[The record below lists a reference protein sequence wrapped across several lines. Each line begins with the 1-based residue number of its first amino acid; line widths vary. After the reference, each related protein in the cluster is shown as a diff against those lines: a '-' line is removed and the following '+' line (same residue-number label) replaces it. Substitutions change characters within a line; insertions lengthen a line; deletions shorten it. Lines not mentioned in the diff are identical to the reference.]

1 VSQTPGGGIDAGPQG
16 DRPPSACSPRLSL
29 WRAPFAL
36 QVMALMVAAVIFAQ
50 IVTTLA
56 VFVLPPPRPS
66 VYALHDIASALQGAA
81 LQGRFGRP
89 LLRRIADLP
98 PSASSTRRS
107 DVRNRAALA
116 ALLAAPLDRVRL
128 EGSEGGRW
136 GRLAGLGLAPLGP
149 GAFRG
154 GPSNGFQG
162 EGRDPPLGPPP
173 PGPPPSGL
181 SPSGLSPSGPPSPD
195 PSTPF
200 TSRHGDGQWPH
211 SFRGGEFGPER
222 LVFGGFV
229 AALQRPDGR
238 WTLVQSPPEP
248 FPAEWQRR
256 ILLWLFVSLAVVL
269 PAGYLFARRITAPL
283 GAFARAAERFGKDLN
298 APHIEPDGPAELGA
312 VAHAFNDMQGRLR
325 RYVEDRTAMVGAISH
340 DLRTPLARIRFKLEQ
355 ADEALRASVNADV
368 TQMEAMLTAVLD
380 FIRDASAARV
390 RQPLDVVSLLECVV
404 DDEALMGGDVALEAP
419 VSQDGAAQQSMSPVV
434 DGDAMALKGL
444 FANLVSNALKYGR
457 LARVRVEVLGGD
469 VRVDIADAGPGL
481 PESELERVFQ
491 PFYRTD
497 PARNMDA
504 GGIGLGLSVARS
516 IAREHGGDVWLTSS
530 AKGLTAHVQL
540 PLGAAPVS

>member
-1 VSQTPGGGIDAGPQG
+1 MS
-16 DRPPSACSPRLSL
+16 
-29 WRAPFAL
+29 
-36 QVMALMVAAVIFAQ
+36 LMVAAVIFAQ

-56 VFVLPPPRPS
+56 VFVLPPPRPA
-66 VYALHDIASALQGAA
+66 VYAVHDIAAALQGAT

-89 LLRRIADLP
+89 LVRRIGDAP
-98 PSASSTRRS
+98 PAASSSRRS
-107 DVRNRAALA
+107 DLRSRMALA
-116 ALLAAPLDRVRL
+116 AILAAPLDRVRL
-128 EGSEGGRW
+128 EGTEGARW
-136 GRLAGLGLAPLGP
+136 GRLAGLGLTPIAPA
-149 GAFRG
+149 AFRG
-154 GPSNGFQG
+154 GPPNGFHG
-162 EGRDPPLGPPP
+162 EGREPPPGSPPPGFPP
-173 PGPPPSGL
+173 PGPPPARLQPDGPPPPADSA
-181 SPSGLSPSGPPSPD
+181 PSFDWRHGEGRWPPSP
-195 PSTPF
+195 
-200 TSRHGDGQWPH
+200 
-211 SFRGGEFGPER
+211 RGGEFGPER
-222 LVFGGFV
+222 LVFGGFI
-229 AALQRPDGR
+229 AAFQRPDGR
-238 WTLVQSPPEP
+238 WTIVQSPPEP

-256 ILLWLFVSLAVVL
+256 ILLWLFLSLAVVL

-283 GAFARAAERFGKDLN
+283 GAFARAAEQFGKNLN
-298 APHIEPDGPAELGA
+298 APPIEPDGPAELGA

-355 ADEALRASVNADV
+355 ADEAVRTSVNADV

-419 VSQDGAAQQSMSPVV
+419 SSQERASPVV

-444 FANLVSNALKYGR
+444 FANLVGNALKYGR
-457 LARVRVEVLGGD
+457 LARVTVDVVGAD
-469 VRVDIADAGPGL
+469 VRVEIADAGPGL

-497 PARNMDA
+497 PARNMDV

-530 AKGLTAHVQL
+530 PQGLIAHVQL
-540 PLGAAPVS
+540 PLGVAPGS

>member
-1 VSQTPGGGIDAGPQG
+1 
-16 DRPPSACSPRLSL
+16 
-29 WRAPFAL
+29 
-36 QVMALMVAAVIFAQ
+36 MALMVAAVIFAQ
-50 IVTTLA
+50 IVTGLA
-56 VFVLPPPRPS
+56 VFILPPPRAP
-66 VYALHDIASALQGAA
+66 VYALHDIASALQGGT
-81 LQGRFGRP
+81 LQGHFGRS
-89 LLRRIADLP
+89 LVRRISDTP
-98 PSASSTRRS
+98 PAVSSSRQS
-107 DVRNRAALA
+107 DVRNRLALA
-116 ALLAAPLDRVRL
+116 TTLSAPLDHVRF
-128 EGSEGGRW
+128 EGIEGARW
-136 GRLAGLGLAPLGP
+136 GRLAGLGLAPMAP

-154 GPSNGFQG
+154 GPPNGFHG
-162 EGRDPPLGPPP
+162 EGSEPPPAPPLSEASAPFDWRRGDRRWPP
-173 PGPPPSGL
+173 
-181 SPSGLSPSGPPSPD
+181 
-195 PSTPF
+195 
-200 TSRHGDGQWPH
+200 
-211 SFRGGEFGPER
+211 SFRGGEAGPER

-238 WTLVQSPPEP
+238 WTLVQSSPEP

-256 ILLWLFVSLAVVL
+256 ILLWLALSLAALL

-283 GAFARAAERFGKDLN
+283 GAFAQAAERFGKNLN
-298 APHIEPDGPAELGA
+298 APPIEPGGPPELGA

-340 DLRTPLARIRFKLEQ
+340 DLRTPLARIRFKLER

-419 VSQDGAAQQSMSPVV
+419 NSQQGASPVV

-444 FANLVSNALKYGR
+444 FANLVGNALKYGR
-457 LARVRVEVLGGD
+457 LARVTVHVVGAD
-469 VRVDIADAGPGL
+469 VRIEVADAGPGL
-481 PESELERVFQ
+481 PDSELERVFQ

-497 PARNMDA
+497 PARNMDV

-516 IAREHGGDVWLTSS
+516 VAREHGGDVWLTSS
-530 AKGLTAHVQL
+530 PEGLTAHVQL
-540 PLGAAPVS
+540 PLGAAPKP

>member
-1 VSQTPGGGIDAGPQG
+1 M
-16 DRPPSACSPRLSL
+16 
-29 WRAPFAL
+29 RAPFAF
-36 QVMALMVAAVIFAQ
+36 QVMAVMAAGVIFAQ

-56 VFVLPPPRPS
+56 VLIMPPPRGP
-66 VYALHDIASALQGAA
+66 VFALHDIASALQGGS
-81 LQGRFGRP
+81 LQGRLGRP
-89 LLRRIADLP
+89 LVRRIGDAPPPTP
-98 PSASSTRRS
+98 PSARRF
-107 DVRNRAALA
+107 DQWNRLALAQALA
-116 ALLAAPLDRVRL
+116 APVDRVRL
-128 EGSEGGRW
+128 DIREGPRW
-136 GRLAGLGLAPLGP
+136 GRLAGLGLTPMPMAPSG
-149 GAFRG
+149 FRR
-154 GPSNGFQG
+154 PSAS
-162 EGRDPPLGPPP
+162 PPLGPPP
-173 PGPPPSGL
+173 PGPPPAG
-181 SPSGLSPSGPPSPD
+181 SPDDGPPPPGPRSA
-195 PSTPF
+195 F
-200 TSRHGDGQWPH
+200 AWRQGQGRWPP
-211 SFRGGEFGPER
+211 FRGGEAGSER
-222 LVFGGFV
+222 LIFGGFV

-238 WTLVQSPPEP
+238 WTIVQSPPEP

-256 ILLWLFVSLAVVL
+256 ILLWLGLSLAVVL

-283 GAFARAAERFGKDLN
+283 GAFARAAEQFGKNLN
-298 APHIEPDGPAELGA
+298 APPIEPDGPAELGA
-312 VAHAFNDMQGRLR
+312 VAHAFNDMQDRLR

-340 DLRTPLARIRFKLEQ
+340 DLRTPLARIRFKMER

-380 FIRDASAARV
+380 FIRDASAARL

-419 VSQDGAAQQSMSPVV
+419 NTQQGASPVV

-444 FANLVSNALKYGR
+444 FANLVGNALKYGR
-457 LARVRVEVLGGD
+457 LARVRVEVLGAD

-481 PESELERVFQ
+481 PDSELERVFE

-530 AKGLTAHVQL
+530 PEGLTAHVQL
-540 PLGAAPVS
+540 PMGAAPGA

>member
-1 VSQTPGGGIDAGPQG
+1 
-16 DRPPSACSPRLSL
+16 
-29 WRAPFAL
+29 
-36 QVMALMVAAVIFAQ
+36 MVAAVIFAQ
-50 IVTTLA
+50 VVTTLA
-56 VFVLPPPRPS
+56 VFVLPPPRPA
-66 VYALHDIASALQGAA
+66 VYALHDIAAALQGGT

-89 LLRRIADLP
+89 LLRRVAEAP
-98 PSASSTRRS
+98 PAGASSHRFDQRS
-107 DVRNRAALA
+107 RAALA
-116 ALLAAPLDRVRL
+116 AILATPLDRVRL
-128 EGSEGGRW
+128 EGAEGARW
-136 GRLAGLGLAPLGP
+136 GRLAGLGLTPMAP

-154 GPSNGFQG
+154 PPGGFHG
-162 EGRDPPLGPPP
+162 EEREPPPGPPP
-173 PGPPPSGL
+173 PGPSLPGPR
-181 SPSGLSPSGPPSPD
+181 PYGPP
-195 PSTPF
+195 TPPPESSQF
-200 TSRHGDGQWPH
+200 AWRRIDGHWTP
-211 SFRGGEFGPER
+211 SFRGDEFGPER

-256 ILLWLFVSLAVVL
+256 ILLWLFLSLAVVL

-312 VAHAFNDMQGRLR
+312 VAHAFNDMQDRLR

-355 ADEALRASVNADV
+355 ADEPLRASVNADV

-419 VSQDGAAQQSMSPVV
+419 GSQGEASDHSVSPVV

-444 FANLVSNALKYGR
+444 FANLVGNALKYGH
-457 LARVRVEVLGGD
+457 LARVSVDVLGGD

-491 PFYRTD
+491 PFYRAD
-497 PARNMDA
+497 PARNMDV

-530 AKGLTAHVQL
+530 AQGLTAHVQL
-540 PLGAAPVS
+540 PLGAAPGS

>member
-1 VSQTPGGGIDAGPQG
+1 
-16 DRPPSACSPRLSL
+16 
-29 WRAPFAL
+29 
-36 QVMALMVAAVIFAQ
+36 MALMVAAVIFAQ

-56 VFVLPPPRPS
+56 VFVLPPPRPA
-66 VYALHDIASALQGAA
+66 VYAVRDIAAALQGGT

-89 LLRRIADLP
+89 LVRRISDTP
-98 PSASSTRRS
+98 PAGPSSRRS
-107 DVRNRAALA
+107 DLRNRMALA
-116 ALLAAPLDRVRL
+116 AILAAPLDHVRL
-128 EGSEGGRW
+128 EGIEGARW
-136 GRLAGLGLAPLGP
+136 GRLAGLGLTPIAPAP
-149 GAFRG
+149 FRG
-154 GPSNGFQG
+154 GPANGFRG
-162 EGRDPPLGPPP
+162 EGREPPPGPPPLGPPP
-173 PGPPPSGL
+173 SEPPPSDS
-181 SPSGLSPSGPPSPD
+181 SPSFDWRRGAGRWPPSP
-195 PSTPF
+195 
-200 TSRHGDGQWPH
+200 RA
-211 SFRGGEFGPER
+211 GEFGPER

-238 WTLVQSPPEP
+238 WTLVQSSPEP

-256 ILLWLFVSLAVVL
+256 ILLWLFLSLAVVL

-283 GAFARAAERFGKDLN
+283 GAFAQAAERFGKNLN
-298 APHIEPDGPAELGA
+298 APPIEPDGPAELGA

-355 ADEALRASVNADV
+355 ADDAVRTSVNADV

-380 FIRDASAARV
+380 FIRDASTARV

-404 DDEALMGGDVALEAP
+404 DDEALMGGDVALEA
-419 VSQDGAAQQSMSPVV
+419 SASPVV

-444 FANLVSNALKYGR
+444 FANLVGNALKYGR
-457 LARVRVEVLGGD
+457 LARVTVYVLGAD
-469 VRVDIADAGPGL
+469 LKVEIADAGPGL
-481 PESELERVFQ
+481 PATELERVFQ

-497 PARNMDA
+497 PARNMDV

-530 AKGLTAHVQL
+530 PEGLTAHVQL
-540 PLGAAPVS
+540 PLGAAPGS

>member
-1 VSQTPGGGIDAGPQG
+1 VSEPAGGGVNAGA
-16 DRPPSACSPRLSL
+16 PSRRLALS
-29 WRAPFAL
+29 RAPFAL
-36 QVMALMVAAVIFAQ
+36 QVMALMVAAVIFPQ

-56 VFVLPPPRPS
+56 VFVLPPPRPA
-66 VYALHDIASALQGAA
+66 VYALHDIAAALQGGA
-81 LQGRFGRP
+81 LQGRFGR
-89 LLRRIADLP
+89 LLVRRIGAP
-98 PSASSTRRS
+98 PAAAPSSRRS
-107 DVRNRAALA
+107 DQRNRLALA
-116 ALLAAPLDRVRL
+116 AILDTPVDRVRL
-128 EGSEGGRW
+128 DGSEGARW
-136 GRLAGLGLAPLGP
+136 GRFAGLGLAPIAP
-149 GAFRG
+149 GAFRDAAG
-154 GPSNGFQG
+154 GFHG
-162 EGRDPPLGPPP
+162 EGRGPPFGAPSSSPRADGPTPSDSSP
-173 PGPPPSGL
+173 PFDWRHSDGHWPSL
-181 SPSGLSPSGPPSPD
+181 P
-195 PSTPF
+195 
-200 TSRHGDGQWPH
+200 
-211 SFRGGEFGPER
+211 RGGEFGPER

-238 WTLVQSPPEP
+238 WTIVQSPPEP

-256 ILLWLFVSLAVVL
+256 ILLWLFLSLAVVL

-283 GAFARAAERFGKDLN
+283 GAFAQAAERFGKNLN
-298 APHIEPDGPAELGA
+298 APPIKPDGPAELGA
-312 VAHAFNDMQGRLR
+312 VAYAFNDMQGRLR

-340 DLRTPLARIRFKLEQ
+340 DLRTPLARIRFKLER

-380 FIRDASAARV
+380 FIRDASAVRV

-419 VSQDGAAQQSMSPVV
+419 SLQQGASPVV

-444 FANLVSNALKYGR
+444 FANLVGNALKYGQ
-457 LARVRVEVLGGD
+457 LARVTVEVWGAD
-469 VRVDIADAGPGL
+469 VQIEIADAGPGL

-497 PARNMDA
+497 PARNMDV

-540 PLGAAPVS
+540 PLGAAPKP

>member
-1 VSQTPGGGIDAGPQG
+1 VSKTSGGGIDAGVQG
-16 DRPPSACSPRLSL
+16 KSSAPGRSPRLSPS
-29 WRAPFAL
+29 RAPFAL

-56 VFVLPPPRPS
+56 VFVLPPPRPA
-66 VYALHDIASALQGAA
+66 VYPLHDIAAALQGGT
-81 LQGRFGRP
+81 LQGRFGRS
-89 LLRRIADLP
+89 LVRRIGDTP
-98 PSASSTRRS
+98 PPASSARRS
-107 DVRNRAALA
+107 DLRNRAALA
-116 ALLAAPLDRVRL
+116 GILAAPLDRVRL
-128 EGSEGGRW
+128 DASEGARW
-136 GRLAGLGLAPLGP
+136 GRLAGLSLAPIAP

-154 GPSNGFQG
+154 GPSNGFHR
-162 EGRDPPLGPPP
+162 EGREPPPSAPASDPPPSAPPPAESQLDRPPPESPPP
-173 PGPPPSGL
+173 PFDWRRGGGRWPPS
-181 SPSGLSPSGPPSPD
+181 
-195 PSTPF
+195 
-200 TSRHGDGQWPH
+200 
-211 SFRGGEFGPER
+211 FRAGEPGPER

-238 WTLVQSPPEP
+238 WTVVQSPPEP

-283 GAFARAAERFGKDLN
+283 GAFAYAAEQFGKNLN
-298 APHIEPDGPAELGA
+298 APPIEPDGPAELGA

-355 ADEALRASVNADV
+355 ADEPLRASVNADV

-404 DDEALMGGDVALEAP
+404 DDEALMGGDVALEA
-419 VSQDGAAQQSMSPVV
+419 SASPVV

-444 FANLVSNALKYGR
+444 FANLVGNALKYGR
-457 LARVRVEVLGGD
+457 LARLTVHVSGADVRVE
-469 VRVDIADAGPGL
+469 IADAGPGL
-481 PESELERVFQ
+481 PDSELERVFQ

-497 PARNMDA
+497 PARNMDV

-530 AKGLTAHVQL
+530 PQGLTAHVQL
-540 PLGAAPVS
+540 PLGAAPGA